1 MNTSINTSIKPR
13 ILVIDDDVY
22 TTELFQILLAPTDYE
37 LLTTNS
43 GKEGIELAQ
52 NASPDLIFLDLLMPN
67 MDGWQVCSEIRK
79 FSKIPIIII
88 SVIASSEIIT
98 DILNLGADDYLSKPF
113 SPKILYA
120 HINNLLRRANTEKL
134 FRSQRIDNYN

>member
-1 MNTSINTSIKPR
+1 MNTYLKNSIKPK
-13 ILVIDDDVY
+13 ILVIDDDLS

-37 LLTTNS
+37 VLTTNS

-52 NASPDLIFLDLLMPN
+52 HTSPDLIFLDLLMPN

-79 FSKIPIIII
+79 FSKTPIIII

-98 DILNLGADDYLSKPF
+98 DILNLGADDYLTKPF

-120 HINNLLRRANTEKL
+120 HINNLLRRANAEKEI
-134 FRSQRIDNYN
+134 RSQRIENYN